1 MKRFLYIL
9 VFISVFVACK
19 KTEIPVPASAEE
31 AVESNAR
38 PGGGGGGGST
48 SSFTVRIDAVTV
60 NPTSPS
66 GAYVGA
72 YGYIGSS
79 NGGSSVS
86 ERGFCYS
93 TSPAPTI
100 ANSTVPAG
108 SGAGNFW
115 ASISWPAPG
124 TYYIRVYAVK
134 KGVVYYSYNELSF
147 IVPE

>member
-1 MKRFLYIL
+1 MKKMFFIL
-9 VFISVFVACK
+9 LPVSLFVACQK
-19 KTEIPVPASAEE
+19 SELPAAEPAEE
-31 AVESNAR
+31 VVESRAR
-38 PGGGGGGGST
+38 PGGGGGT

-66 GAYVGA
+66 GSYVGA
-72 YGYIGSS
+72 YGYIGSGS
-79 NGGSSVS
+79 GGSSVS

-115 ASISWPAPG
+115 VSIGWPAPG
-124 TYYIRVYAVK
+124 TYFIRVYAVK
-134 KGVVYYSYNELSF
+134 KGVVYYSYNQLSF